1 MARAYYFDYLAPEEI
16 VNVDTAGECWAKIVV
31 EALRE
36 YGVKM
41 EGDFYRHNPFLE
53 RGYKV
58 RGFHSYLLNYLPDG
72 MIADSDK
79 RIEMALTIDNK
90 LIIDFKSDP
99 LLPETANGEIVDDIR
114 QKLIEYNMIQKDAAA
129 FIAKSSMI
137 QSNSATPASKNSSY
151 KKGLTEKR
159 SPLKNAK
166 RFSLRKRQ
174 NGCYV
179 ATAIYGSYDCAEVW
193 VLRRFRDGF
202 LAKRWYGKVLIR
214 LYYAIS
220 PALVRKFGC
229 TEWFKRICR
238 PMLDGIVTKLKAKG
252 ISNSPYNDCY

>member
-1 MARAYYFDYLAPEEI
+1 MARAYYFDYLAPDEM

-72 MIADSDK
+72 VIADSDQ

-99 LLPETANGEIVDDIR
+99 LLPETANGEIVDNIR
-114 QKLIEYNMIQKDAAA
+114 QKLIEHEMIQKDAGA

-137 QSNSATPASKNSSY
+137 QSNSSTPAGKNNSHNNV
-151 KKGLTEKR
+151 KKHNR
-159 SPLKNAK
+159 
-166 RFSLRKRQ
+166 RR
-174 NGCYV
+174 GCYV
-179 ATAIYGSYDCAEVW
+179 ATAVYGSYDCSQVW

-202 LAKRWYGKVLIR
+202 LAKRWYGKGLIR

-220 PALVRKFGC
+220 PTLVKLFGGAK
-229 TEWFKRICR
+229 WFKKICR
-238 PMLDGIVTKLKAKG
+238 PVLDGIVTKLEAKG
-252 ISNSPYNDCY
+252 ISNSPYKDCY

>member
-1 MARAYYFDYLAPEEI
+1 MARAYYFDYLAPDEM
-16 VNVDTAGECWAKIVV
+16 VNVDMAGECWAKIVI
-31 EALRE
+31 ESLRK

-72 MIADSDK
+72 MIADSDR

-90 LIIDFKSDP
+90 LVIDFKTDP
-99 LLPETANGEIVDDIR
+99 LLPDTANGEIVDDIR
-114 QKLIEYNMIQKDAAA
+114 QKLIEHDMIQKDTVA

-137 QSNSATPASKNSSY
+137 QSNSATPAVKGNSHKN
-151 KKGLTEKR
+151 TKR
-159 SPLKNAK
+159 
-166 RFSLRKRQ
+166 RKRR

-179 ATAIYGSYDCAEVW
+179 ATAVYGSYDCSEVW

-202 LAKRWYGKVLIR
+202 LAKSWYGKVLIR

-220 PALVRKFGC
+220 PSLVRIFGDAK
-229 TEWFKRICR
+229 WFKRSCR
-238 PMLDGIVTKLKAKG
+238 PLLDRMVTKLEAKG
-252 ISNSPYNDCY
+252 ISNSPYNDCH